1 MPRLSQG
8 FFGRG
13 PQPHEKQ
20 RLLSAPIR
28 IRLSLGGRLE
38 AEVFVGTL
46 LFLLRPEESL
56 GEELGAGNKWS
67 GRPVT

>member
-28 IRLSLGGRLE
+28 IRLFIALTMRDLEGLE
-38 AEVFVGTL
+38 AEVFAGTL
-46 LFLLRPEESL
+46 FSLLRPEESL
-56 GEELGAGNKWS
+56 GEGPGIS
-67 GRPVT
+67 